1 MLKRLVLLFFAIVF
15 LAKFMC
21 LGSIPFSYD
30 ETLYAEMVSEEL
42 EHPSFL
48 PTYLG
53 YPAPW
58 KPGLSFFAYSLF
70 LPLSSAVFD
79 SLEYIYRL
87 PVLVF
92 GLLNAYLFY
101 LLAKRFYGEDAALL
115 SSLLFYASLSDFYIE
130 SRLLMEPFMLTTI
143 LASLIFYTNNK
154 MPDSRRF
161 ALAALFAILSAF
173 TKSVIGLVIPAFAIL
188 YIFQFE
194 RKKLSSPAFLF
205 SLLAVPLGLL
215 IFWLS
220 LSPLGLAEKVF
231 FTDTGKMFVYDY
243 SAEIMN
249 NITMGA
255 TTIVIFTLPILAA
268 GAISLLSRWKG
279 NYMFAAWFLL
289 AFAMLLLGQ
298 RWWYYYYVTP
308 PICLFAALLMLKKD
322 GRMDG
327 FAIMLVAM
335 LAAISVSIAV
345 FTQWNP
351 NEQEYFQEAK
361 GVGLS
366 LSGKDNVLFLGQYSG
381 NTVSIT
387 YKILDERHREG
398 RYRDFGYILL
408 DGIKHNMS
416 ETFARDFVQDY
427 WRDDYDMEEHNFAA
441 IFWHDKI
448 FRKNTNI
455 SEFDYVVVSPPV
467 ENLSLDGYWVDFP
480 GNYSTVYK
488 RAD

>member
-70 LPLSSAVFD
+70 LPISSAIFD
-79 SLEYIYRL
+79 SLEYIYRF

-92 GLLNAYLFY
+92 GLINAYLFY

-143 LASLIFYTNNK
+143 LISLIFYTNNK

-161 ALAALFAILSAF
+161 ALGALFAILSAF
-173 TKSVIGLVIPAFAIL
+173 TKSVIALVIPAFAIL

-194 RKKLSSPAFLF
+194 RKKLSSPAFLL

-220 LSPLGLAEKVF
+220 LSPLGLAEKIF
-231 FTDTGKMFVYDY
+231 FGDTGKMFVYDY
-243 SAEIMN
+243 SSHMAD
-249 NITMGA
+249 NISVG
-255 TTIVIFTLPILAA
+255 VILVALFMLPVIAA
-268 GAISLLSRWKG
+268 AAFSFASRWKG

-289 AFAMLLLGQ
+289 LFAMLLFGQ
-298 RWWYYYYVTP
+298 RQWYYYYVTP
-308 PICLFAALLMLKKD
+308 PVCLFAALLMLKKD

-335 LAAISVSIAV
+335 LVAISVSIAV
-345 FTQWNP
+345 FTPWNP
-351 NEQEYFQEAK
+351 NEEEYFYEAK
-361 GVGLS
+361 EIGLS
-366 LSGKDNVLFLGQYSG
+366 LSGKDNVLFLGQYTS
-381 NTVSIT
+381 NSASIA

-398 RYRDFGYILL
+398 RYRDFGYILF
-408 DGIKHNMS
+408 DGIRNNITAS
-416 ETFARDFVQDY
+416 SARDFVENY
-427 WRDDYDMEEHNFAA
+427 WRDDYDMEERNFAA

-448 FRKNTNI
+448 FRKNTGI

-467 ENLSLDGYWVDFP
+467 ENLSLKGYGIDFP
-480 GNYSTVYK
+480 GNYSTVY
-488 RAD
+488 RRIG